1 MLDSW
6 LCMRLFASL
15 AAKQRVAASR
25 AAVEGKLLALAEQ
38 WPDAGAQGGEG
49 TLDCGHR
56 SGVIGQ
62 MFQLSIEDMQFSL
75 AQQILQR

>member
-49 TLDCGHR
+49 TLDCGG
-56 SGVIGQ
+56 GVIGE
-62 MFQLSIEDMQFSL
+62 MFQVSNKDMQFSL